1 MVTPRKS
8 SKSSKATATVRK
20 TRATAMD
27 AADQSPARPTYDDV
41 AKRAYEL
48 FVARGGTHGQD
59 WDDWLSAERQLLS
72 FEG

>member
-8 SKSSKATATVRK
+8 TKNSKGTTTVRK

-27 AADQSPARPTYDDV
+27 QSAARPTYDDV
-41 AKRAYEL
+41 ARRAYEL
-48 FVARGGTHGQD
+48 FVARGGTHGRD